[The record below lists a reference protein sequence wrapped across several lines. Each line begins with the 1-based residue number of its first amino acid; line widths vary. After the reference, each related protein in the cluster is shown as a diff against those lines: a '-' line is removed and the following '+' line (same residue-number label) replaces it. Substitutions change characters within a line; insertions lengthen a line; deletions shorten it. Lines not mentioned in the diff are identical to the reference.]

1 MDLIYFTLG
10 FMSAL
15 VLISGILAIRTL
27 DREICKLQRKKSKRS
42 KSKDTRSLGSAYQ
55 AW

>member
-10 FMSAL
+10 FMSAF
-15 VLISGILAIRTL
+15 VLISSILSIRTL
-27 DREICKLQRKKSKRS
+27 DREITKYQRKKKKKED
-42 KSKDTRSLGSAYQ
+42 KSSAYQ